1 MIKELAAA
9 CLANMLCGM
18 EEVSTA
24 VVRLGADR
32 VLRAFLNSPTAA
44 VQVGAAWPCENGA
57 LLLPAP

>member
-18 EEVSTA
+18 EEVSAA

-44 VQVGAAWPCENGA
+44 VQVLWFARGKLARWRGCG
-57 LLLPAP
+57 